1 MSRGASYRVLCATLG
16 GLFVSVGLLAFGG
29 FFAYHLPGSDPALPT
44 GPTGFYFVAFSGC
57 ALVAW
62 GGCLIGAARRPE
74 GGRAIGTASAVGLV
88 LCALMRIVA
97 WNVGDYY
104 EWAGELLRVEASIFL
119 VLAMAFLWLRPPSV
133 VPETA

>member
-16 GLFVSVGLLAFGG
+16 GRFVWVGLLAFGG

-74 GGRAIGTASAVGLV
+74 GGRAVGTASAVGLV

-104 EWAGELLRVEASIFL
+104 EWAGDLWRVEASIFL